1 MPLVLQI
8 GTTKLETGTEEQHK
22 ARSQESDPAA
32 PSVGPT
38 ALQTMKHRS
47 G

>member
-22 ARSQESDPAA
+22 ARFQESDPATLSA
-32 PSVGPT
+32 GPT
-38 ALQTMKHRS
+38 ALQTMKRRS